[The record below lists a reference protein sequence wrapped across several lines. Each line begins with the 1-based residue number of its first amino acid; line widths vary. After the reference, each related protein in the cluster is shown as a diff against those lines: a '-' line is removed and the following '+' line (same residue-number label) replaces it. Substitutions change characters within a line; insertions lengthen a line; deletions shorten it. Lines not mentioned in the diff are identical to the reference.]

1 MAFSSV
7 FRCGLAQLSPS
18 TPDFLLVA
26 SDIDGTLIHTDGTLS
41 PRTAEV
47 LSALPVPAVLVTG
60 RPVRWLWQLYDQ
72 MVEPLPAI
80 CANGAVIYN
89 PDTDEVLQA
98 SPLSVELLL
107 DVTKRL
113 RDAVP
118 DIALAVEVE
127 DGRSFWYE
135 QGWPMS
141 REGEHD
147 RVRVLST
154 PEKLTSVPAVKLL
167 ARSASSAPDAFYE
180 LVSRTLGDA
189 AVATHSSSSALVEIS
204 AAGVTKAA
212 GLAWLCER
220 EGIPQDRVLAF
231 GDMPNDVPMM
241 TWAGRSV
248 AMANAHPAVREV
260 ADEETLSNDEDGVA
274 AYLASAYGIASGAWT
289 SGRRG
294 EPEETGL

>member
-1 MAFSSV
+1 MA
-7 FRCGLAQLSPS
+7 SP
-18 TPDFLLVA
+18 LLVA

-60 RPVRWLWQLYDQ
+60 RPVRWLPQLYDQ
-72 MVEPLPAI
+72 MAEPLPAI
-80 CANGAVIYN
+80 CANGAVIYD
-89 PDTDEVLQA
+89 PHTDEVLQA

-113 RDAVP
+113 REAVP
-118 DIALAVEVE
+118 DIVLAVEIE
-127 DGRSFWYE
+127 HGRSFRYE
-135 QGWPMS
+135 PGWPVY
-141 REGEHD
+141 RAGQNE
-147 RVRVLST
+147 VRVLST
-154 PEKLTSVPAVKLL
+154 PDELTSVPAAKLL
-167 ARSASSAPDAFYE
+167 VRSASSTPDAFYE
-180 LVSRTLGDA
+180 LVSMTLGDA
-189 AVATHSSSSALVEIS
+189 AVATHSSTSALVEIS

-274 AYLASAYGIASGAWT
+274 AYLAAAYG
-289 SGRRG
+289 
-294 EPEETGL
+294 L